1 MCGIAGFCTGSG
13 FEGGTASK
21 QAEAMADA
29 ITHRG
34 PDDSGVWVDPEAGI
48 ALAHRRLS
56 ILDLSSTGHQP
67 MVSASGRYVIVFNGE
82 IYNHNEIRNEVDGN
96 HYQWKGTS
104 DTESLL
110 AGIETW
116 GLEVA
121 LKKCVGMFALVLWDR
136 KARELLL
143 ARDRMGEKPL
153 YYGNNN
159 GLFFFGSELK
169 AIKAHPEFQGTVDR
183 DSVALFMRH
192 NYIPAPY
199 SIYRGIKKLEPGT
212 WLRIPETKFGE
223 ASDLT
228 PSQYWSLE
236 NTANQ
241 GQISLFSGSDDDALG
256 ELERLLKQSIRG
268 QMVSDVP
275 LGAFLSGGID
285 SSTVV
290 ALMQAQSRKPVKTFT
305 IGFDEE
311 GYNEANYAK
320 EVARHLGTDHT
331 ELYVTPKEAM
341 EVIPRLPALYDEP
354 FSDSSQIPT
363 SLISQLTR
371 ENVTVSLSGDGGDE
385 LFGGYNRYMWT
396 RNIWRKIKRLPPR
409 VRQLLVRLIRSQPSG
424 RWDRL
429 YALCRYITPQ
439 SLQVAQAGDKMHKL
453 AALLTVPNSDELYRS
468 LVSHWKSPQDLVLDG
483 SEPSTILT
491 RGVTLQAGGG
501 IEQRMMLMDGLS
513 YLPDDILVK
522 VDRAAMGE
530 SLETRVPLLDHRVV
544 EFAWSLPLQMKI
556 REGQGKWILRKVLQ
570 KHVPSKLFER
580 PKMGFGVPVNEWL
593 RGPLRD
599 WAEELLSERRLK
611 DEGFLMPNAVRDI
624 WGEHL
629 KGKVDH
635 AYWLWD
641 VLMFQSWLIK
651 HNAE

>member
-1 MCGIAGFCTGSG
+1 MCGIAGYASAGG
-13 FEGGTASK
+13 FESAS
-21 QAEAMADA
+21 ANDIALSMANA

-34 PDDSGVWVDPEAGI
+34 PDDSGVWVDPQAGV

-56 ILDLSSTGHQP
+56 ILDLSSAGHQP
-67 MVSASGRYVIVFNGE
+67 MISVSGRYVIVFNGE
-82 IYNHNEIRNEVDGN
+82 IYNHNDIRNELEEN

-116 GLEVA
+116 GLEIT
-121 LKKCVGMFALVLWDR
+121 LKKCVGMFALVIWDR

-183 DSVALFMRH
+183 DSVTLFMRH

-223 ASDLT
+223 VSDLT

-236 NTANQ
+236 EIANQ
-241 GQISLFSGSDDDALG
+241 GQSHLFSGSDDDALG

-268 QMVSDVP
+268 QMVADVP

-290 ALMQAQSRKPVKTFT
+290 ALMQAQSGQPVKTFT

-311 GYNEANYAK
+311 GYNEANQAK
-320 EVARHLGTDHT
+320 EVAHHLGTDHT

-363 SLISQLTR
+363 SLISQLTHQ
-371 ENVTVSLSGDGGDE
+371 NVTVSLSGDGGDE
-385 LFGGYNRYMWT
+385 LFGGYNRYYWA
-396 RNIWRKIKRLPPR
+396 RSIWGKVKRLPPKL
-409 VRQLLVRLIRSQPSG
+409 RQMLARLIKSQATS
-424 RWDRL
+424 RWDRV
-429 YALCRYITPQ
+429 YECCQFAIPKSRR
-439 SLQVAQAGDKMHKL
+439 VARAGANMHKL
-453 AALLTVPNSDELYRS
+453 ADLITVSNSDELYRS
-468 LVSHWKSPQDLVLDG
+468 LVSHWESPQDIVLGG
-483 SEPSTILT
+483 SEPSTVLT
-491 RGVTLQAGGG
+491 RGVILQTGGG

-544 EFAWSLPLQMKI
+544 EFAWRLPLQMKI

-570 KHVPSKLFER
+570 KYVPPKMFER
-580 PKMGFGVPVNEWL
+580 PKMGFAVPLNEWL
-593 RGPLRD
+593 RGPLRE
-599 WAEELLSERRLK
+599 WAEELLCEKRMK
-611 DEGFLMPNAVRDI
+611 DEGFLMPNPIREM
-624 WGEHL
+624 WEEHH